1 MDSVAKFASASSGA
15 TNFSCFPI
23 QSSWALSGSVEGGTV
38 IGRFKDFPKHWLTT
52 FLFIPNHI
60 LLSPT
65 IGGAISHC
73 SFALACSDLS
83 LQNLS
88 CSFCNPLYCRLRD
101 S

>member
-1 MDSVAKFASASSGA
+1 MDSVAKFASASSG
-15 TNFSCFPI
+15 TINFSCFPI

-38 IGRFKDFPKHWLTT
+38 IGRFKGFPKHWLTT

-73 SFALACSDLS
+73 SSALACSDLS
-83 LQNLS
+83 LTLMDRMGAVLLR
-88 CSFCNPLYCRLRD
+88 SF
-101 S
+101 